1 MRHFIDETNG
11 SACEERRHHP
21 LRRHC
26 HRHGMHHPFMRDR
39 NDLEGMYMAVARM
52 MGHEVRR
59 RFGMSQD
66 RIIAI
71 LKENGGTMSQRTL
84 QRLLDIK
91 PGSISEILSKMEEK
105 GLIERSK
112 DDEDKRAS
120 LITLISEEETMEER
134 PSFFEM
140 LSEEEKESLKAILN
154 KILDSR
160 KEKFKNQENE

>member
-91 PGSISEILSKMEEK
+91 PGSISEILR
-105 GLIERSK
+105 ER
-112 DDEDKRAS
+112 
-120 LITLISEEETMEER
+120 
-134 PSFFEM
+134 
-140 LSEEEKESLKAILN
+140 KA
-154 KILDSR
+154 R
-160 KEKFKNQENE
+160 KVKVG

>member
-11 SACEERRHHP
+11 SAYEERRHHP

-120 LITLISEEETMEER
+120 FMDANFSEAIKSAQRSGNSTEISLFWR
-134 PSFFEM
+134 DPSAEYYIP
-140 LSEEEKESLKAILN
+140 A
-154 KILDSR
+154 
-160 KEKFKNQENE
+160 